1 MDGDVPMVSELSLPW
16 LGERRGRLRTGL
28 LSPQCLFLRLEDG
41 EVPTVRELLLPWL
54 FDLLRGAHLL
64 GPLLATHLNLGDPSL

>member
-1 MDGDVPMVSELSLPW
+1 MVSELSLPW
-16 LGERRGRLRTGL
+16 LGERRGLLRAGL
-28 LSPQCLFLRLEDG
+28 LSPQCLFLRLGDG

-64 GPLLATHLNLGDPSL
+64 GNLLPTHLNLGDPSL